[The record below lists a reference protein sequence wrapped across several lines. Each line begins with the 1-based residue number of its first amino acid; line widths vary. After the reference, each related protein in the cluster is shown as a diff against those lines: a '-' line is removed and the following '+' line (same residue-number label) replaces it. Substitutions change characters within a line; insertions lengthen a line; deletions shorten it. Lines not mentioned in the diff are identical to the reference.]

1 MLVKL
6 FGQLNVNFL
15 IVKSFKL
22 QRNASGA
29 IFKKI
34 QGQNLQFFQSFLTRT
49 LMIVLNWLFF

>member
-22 QRNASGA
+22 QRSASGA

-49 LMIVLNWLFF
+49 LRMVLNWLLF